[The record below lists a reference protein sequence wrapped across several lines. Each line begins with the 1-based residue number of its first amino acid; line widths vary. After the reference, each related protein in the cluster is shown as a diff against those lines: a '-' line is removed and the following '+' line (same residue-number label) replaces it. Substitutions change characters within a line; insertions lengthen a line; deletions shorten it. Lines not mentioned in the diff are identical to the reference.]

1 MGDYVQTRASVNQT
15 NEIVLKRYHNF
26 ENIVSFFFLNV
37 TQNKMLLQS
46 FDGIMKYSFSNLI

>member
-15 NEIVLKRYHNF
+15 NEIVLKRSHNF